1 MEAVS
6 LFTCHVGNHPDFA
19 WSAILAADEQQLQKV
34 GAGPH
39 AFSFFICFLFS
50 SDGVTIPPVSLP

>member
-6 LFTCHVGNHPDFA
+6 LFTCHVGNHPDLA

-39 AFSFFICFLFS
+39 AFSFFASCS
-50 SDGVTIPPVSLP
+50 PVMV

>member
-6 LFTCHVGNHPDFA
+6 LFTCHIGNHPDLA

-34 GAGPH
+34 GAG
-39 AFSFFICFLFS
+39 FSFFICFLFS